1 MKTRLA
7 LILLGLLALLG
18 VTATG
23 ALADDAA
30 SVPVLAEPF
39 GFSDGGDVPL
49 GMIVVFVREAPDGF
63 SDGGDGFSDG
73 GDGFSDGGDATAGYK
88 WVIAGLTGDGF
99 SDGGD
104 VPSGYLLVAAQPV
117 GVDFWLEGKVPD
129 GLVPVLAW
137 PGEGFSDGGDVPDGY
152 IPALLPTTQ
161 ETARTPPG
169 G

>member
-1 MKTRLA
+1 MNARLA

-23 ALADDAA
+23 ALADDPK
-30 SVPVLAEPF
+30 SVPALAEPV
-39 GFSDGGDVPL
+39 GFSDGDHVPL
-49 GMIVVFVREAPDGF
+49 GMIVVFVRVAPDGF

-73 GDGFSDGGDATAGYK
+73 GDAPAGYT
-88 WVIAGLTGDGF
+88 WVIADTIGEGF

-104 VPSGYLLVAAQPV
+104 VPSGYLLIAARPV
-117 GVDFWLEGKVPD
+117 GVDFWLEGIVPD

-152 IPALLPTTQ
+152 LPALLPTTW

>member
-1 MKTRLA
+1 MNVRLA

-30 SVPVLAEPF
+30 SVPVLAEPV

-49 GMIVVFVREAPDGF
+49 GMIVVFVPKAPDGF

-73 GDGFSDGGDATAGYK
+73 GDAPAGYT
-88 WVIAGLTGDGF
+88 WVIVDTIGEGF

-104 VPSGYLLVAAQPV
+104 VPSGYLLIAAQPA
-117 GVDFWLEGKVPD
+117 GIDFWLEGIVPD
-129 GLVPVLAW
+129 GLLPVLAW
-137 PGEGFSDGGDVPDGY
+137 PGEGFADGGDVPDGY
-152 IPALLPTTQ
+152 VPALLPTTL